1 MKPVQPLT
9 EQRYVAALTALLA
22 GGDSFD
28 ELLSDST
35 ICAYRLA
42 PNGMLM
48 AASPG
53 LLELLGYDSLDAMR
67 AGVLE
72 RTSFDPVYAEAT
84 FARYGGKVLEAQTE
98 WRRADGVVLAV
109 RESARAVYGPARRP
123 RHYDGLVAEVLPSSL
138 IEHGSADATP
148 RPTLM
153 TAAGQGDANI
163 AEPEGANTSALQ
175 VQPAGLPQGTT
186 ELVRVSSAPTLPPST
201 ADDRESRRTPPMGSA
216 PAISMFSGAG
226 GGPMELL
233 AYWKIIRKRL
243 WLIILL
249 MLLGGSGAAYYAM
262 QIPPRYSSTTTLY
275 LNPAAAT
282 SITDYQVDGLQA
294 LAATYAEFLKT
305 SSFAKDVAQELG
317 GTVSEGAIIGSL
329 STQYVSQ
336 TQFFRITATSSDAQ
350 SAQTLANTAA
360 KVLIAKNIAR
370 QQEQQE
376 QILQQSQPNP
386 EREQLEQV
394 RASLQEQL
402 DLYNQQIDSLQN
414 QLKELS
420 QQTVTADTQK
430 QVATIQQQLVSL
442 QSLRQS
448 ALSGLADA
456 QSALANSAAVVVPN
470 IDTAV
475 VVDVAP
481 LPALPQPVRIEQ
493 YVLLALLV
501 ALSIGGAL
509 AFMLEYLDYTVKTPE
524 ALDAAYGIATQGVIG
539 LAGSSRSRAAG
550 HYQLVAAN
558 DPRSSIAEAFRAL
571 RTNIQVAGMS
581 QPIRSLLITSAGP
594 GEGKTFVAANLAVSL
609 AQSGLQVLL
618 VDADLR
624 RPRVHLA
631 FNLPREL
638 GLTNVLLSQPENL
651 DVELRSQVRRL
662 IERARNAQLLRRRYP
677 EMVSERKTRF
687 TVDRVATLLDEVETD
702 DPALLNDIE
711 ELRAAI
717 AKPDVAAEYIQ
728 STSIENLRVLASGPL
743 PPNPAELLSSP
754 RAIEVLES
762 LSDYADIVIFDTPPA
777 ATVTDATILAGKVDA
792 VLQVVRAGKTRID
805 LMRRCRN
812 ALSQVGARVLGPVLN
827 QVRSGDMGYYAN
839 YYTYGYYG
847 EGPGNDKPG
856 KGKGKGQ
863 GKGRPAT
870 PVAAPKTAPVAAA
883 SLNADAQV
891 PEAKGKGKKRRRS
904 AEEAPRPSAEAPS
917 T

>member
-249 MLLGGSGAAYYAM
+249 MLLAGGAAGYYASNL
-262 QIPPRYSSTTTLY
+262 PPRYSSTTTLY

-282 SITDYQVDGLQA
+282 TIVDYQADGLQA

-305 SSFAKDVAQELG
+305 SSFASDVAQELG
-317 GTVSEGAIIGSL
+317 GTVSEAAILNSL
-329 STQYVSQ
+329 TTQYVSQ
-336 TQFFRITATSSDAQ
+336 TQFFRITATYRDPQ

-370 QQEQQE
+370 QQDEQE
-376 QILQQSQPNP
+376 QIRMQSQSNP
-386 EREQLEQV
+386 DREQLEGV
-394 RASLQEQL
+394 RTTLQTQL
-402 DLYNQQIDSLQN
+402 DLYNKQIDTLQG
-414 QLKELS
+414 QLDNLNAQPSTATTEKEILS
-420 QQTVTADTQK
+420 
-430 QVATIQQQLVSL
+430 IQDQLINL

-448 ALSGLADA
+448 ALTGLADA
-456 QSALANSAAVVVPN
+456 QAALANGVTSSVPSV
-470 IDTAV
+470 DTAV

-481 LPALPQPVRIEQ
+481 LPAVPLPSR
-493 YVLLALLV
+493 LLQLILTALFASFL
-501 ALSIGGAL
+501 GGVGI
-509 AFMLEYLDYTVKTPE
+509 AFALEYLDYTVKTPE
-524 ALDAAYGIATQGVIG
+524 ALDTAYGLATQGVIG
-539 LAGSSRSRAAG
+539 LAGSPRNRAAG
-550 HYQLVAAN
+550 HYQLVTAN

-581 QPIRSLLITSAGP
+581 KPIHSLLITSAGP
-594 GEGKTFVAANLAVSL
+594 GEGKTFVASNLAVSL

-651 DVELRSQVRRL
+651 DASLRPQVRRL
-662 IERARNAQLLRRRYP
+662 IERARNAQALQRRYP
-677 EMVSERKTRF
+677 EMVNERKARF

-702 DPALLNDIE
+702 DSVLLNDIE
-711 ELRAAI
+711 ELRAAV
-717 AKPDVAAEYIQ
+717 AVPDVAAEYIQ

-754 RAIEVLES
+754 RAIQLLEA
-762 LSDYADIVIFDTPPA
+762 LTEYADIVIFDTPPA
-777 ATVTDATILAGKVDA
+777 ATVTDATLLAGKVDA
-792 VLQVVRAGKTRID
+792 VLQVVRSGKTRID
-805 LMRRCRN
+805 LMRRCRT
-812 ALSQVGARVLGPVLN
+812 ALIQAGARVLGPVLN
-827 QVRSGDMGYYAN
+827 QVRTADMGYYAN

-847 EGPGNDKPG
+847 DGPGNDKPG

-863 GKGRPAT
+863 GKGKPG
-870 PVAAPKTAPVAAA
+870 KTIVMPQPTAAA
-883 SLNADAQV
+883 TQLNAEVQAPTMAPQN
-891 PEAKGKGKKRRRS
+891 KKRRRS
-904 AEEAPRPSAEAPS
+904 TKDTQAA

>member
-22 GGDSFD
+22 GGDSFE

-48 AASPG
+48 AASPA
-53 LLELLGYDSLDAMR
+53 LLELLGYESLDAMR

-72 RTSFDPVYAEAT
+72 RTSFDPAYAEAT

-98 WRRADGVVLAV
+98 WRRSDGVLLAV

-123 RHYDGLVAEVLPSSL
+123 RHYDGLVAEVLPSMV
-138 IEHGSADATP
+138 IEHSADDAAP

-153 TAAGQGDANI
+153 TAAGQGDVSI
-163 AEPEGANTSALQ
+163 AEPERPSTTALQ
-175 VQPAGLPQGTT
+175 VQPAGLRQGTG
-186 ELVRVSSAPTLPPST
+186 ELMRVSSASAQLPST
-201 ADDRESRRTPPMGSA
+201 ADERESRRAISVSDA

-249 MLLGGSGAAYYAM
+249 MVIGGSGAAYYAM

-282 SITDYQVDGLQA
+282 SITDYQADGLQA

-305 SSFAKDVAQELG
+305 SSFARDVVQELG
-317 GTVSEGAIIGSL
+317 GGVSEGAVIGSL

-336 TQFFRITATSSDAQ
+336 TQFFRITAASSDPQ
-350 SAQTLANTAA
+350 TAQTLANTAA

-370 QQEQQE
+370 QQDEQD
-376 QILQQSQPNP
+376 QIRQQSQPNP
-386 EREQLEQV
+386 DREQLEQV

-402 DLYNQQIDSLQN
+402 DLYNQQLDTLQN
-414 QLKELS
+414 QLKDLN
-420 QQTVTADTQK
+420 QQTATADTQK
-430 QVATIQQQLVSL
+430 QTTAIQQQLVSL

-456 QSALANSAAVVVPN
+456 QAALANSATVVMPN
-470 IDTAV
+470 VDTAV
-475 VVDVAP
+475 VVDAAP
-481 LPALPQPVRIEQ
+481 LPGAPQPVRVEQ
-493 YVLLALLV
+493 YVLIAILV
-501 ALSIGGAL
+501 GFSLGAAL
-509 AFMLEYLDYTVKTPE
+509 AFLLEYLDYTVKTPE

-539 LAGSSRSRAAG
+539 LTGSPRSRAAG
-550 HYQLVAAN
+550 HYQLVAAS
-558 DPRSSIAEAFRAL
+558 DPQSSVAEAFRAL

-581 QPIRSLLITSAGP
+581 VPIRSMVITSAGP

-609 AQSGLQVLL
+609 AQNGLQVLL

-631 FNLPREL
+631 FNLPREV

-651 DVELRSQVRRL
+651 DADLRPQARRL
-662 IERARNAQLLRRRYP
+662 LERARNAQTLRRRYP
-677 EMVSERKTRF
+677 EMVHEHKARF
-687 TVDRVATLLDEVETD
+687 TVDRVAMLLNEVETD
-702 DPALLNDIE
+702 EPALLADIE
-711 ELRAAI
+711 ELRAAV
-717 AKPDVAAEYIQ
+717 AAPDVAAEYIQ

-754 RAIEVLES
+754 RALEVLES

-827 QVRSGDMGYYAN
+827 QVRTGDMGYYAN

-856 KGKGKGQ
+856 KGKGKGPGR
-863 GKGRPAT
+863 GKPAKPAAPARPAT
-870 PVAAPKTAPVAAA
+870 VAAA
-883 SLNADAQV
+883 ALNADAQA
-891 PEAKGKGKKRRRS
+891 PEAGRKGKKRRRS
-904 AEEAPRPSAEAPS
+904 AEETPRPSAEAPS